1 MALWESNSVST
12 TNSYYLNE
20 RAHFMWLVK
29 DVYSYNFPGDR
40 RLLKLLGTS
49 VLYDSSA
56 QFSLT
61 DSMQYMAYF
70 SSKQYK
76 RHLAVRISTTGSSLG
91 SAI

>member
-1 MALWESNSVST
+1 VST
-12 TNSYYLNE
+12 TNSYDPDQ
-20 RAHFMWLVK
+20 RAHLVWLVK
-29 DVYSYNFPGDR
+29 DVYNYNFPGDR
-40 RLLKLLGTS
+40 RLLKLLGTN

-61 DSMQYMAYF
+61 DSMQCMACF